1 MSAGLKVQN
10 FGIRTLSGLDFHIP
24 PGQIMGLSG
33 PSGAGKTL
41 LLRALADLD
50 PHQGQ
55 MWLNGVSA
63 DQIPV
68 DQWRRQ
74 VGLLPAESAWWHDT
88 VGPHF
93 QNLHEPWLTDLGFG
107 PEVMTWQVS
116 RLSSGERQRL
126 GLLRLMMHHPKALL
140 LDEPS
145 ANLDA
150 DNTARVERLLGRY
163 RADHQPAILWVSHD
177 PEQLNRNCDRIC
189 VIENGGLA
197 SVEQLGQQDRRPE

>member
-1 MSAGLKVQN
+1 MSAGLKVEN
-10 FGIRTLSGLDFHIP
+10 FGVRTLSAIDFHVP
-24 PGQIMGLSG
+24 PGRIMGLAG

-50 PHQGQ
+50 PHQGR
-55 MWLNGVSA
+55 MWLNGVA
-63 DQIPV
+63 AEQMPV

-74 VGLLPAESAWWHDT
+74 VGLLPADSAWWHDT

-93 QNLHEPWLTDLGFG
+93 QQLHPPWLTDLGFG
-107 PEVMTWQVS
+107 PEVTDWQVS

-126 GLLRLMMHHPKALL
+126 ALLRLLMQHPKALL

-150 DNTARVERLLGRY
+150 DNTALVESLLRRY
-163 RADHQPAILWVSHD
+163 LEDRQPAIIWVSHD
-177 PEQLNRNCDRIC
+177 PEQLRRNCDSIR
-189 VIENGGLA
+189 VIENGTLSPA
-197 SVEQLGQQDRRPE
+197 KSSAVSQRRPG